1 MVSILSHRSGR
12 LLALLLAVL
21 IVAATVLFAAPR
33 QAAALGEP
41 PGGTVVLAR
50 TGVLYPATSIS
61 VVTNT
66 ASPRTVGGV
75 DLSRVR
81 DYYAGDY
88 FITADFPT
96 TGTLT
101 ATLEFSADGTNWTTA
116 LHTYNNGATLV
127 TAAKQVVITN
137 DGTAYISSPVAGSYA
152 RIKLD
157 PSTAVTATVNL
168 VLKNTGGN

>member
-1 MVSILSHRSGR
+1 MVSILKHRSAR
-12 LLALLLAVL
+12 WLSLALALLIALAAFL
-21 IVAATVLFAAPR
+21 VATPR
-33 QAAALGEP
+33 PAAALGDP
-41 PGGTVVLAR
+41 DGGTVVAAR

-75 DLSRVR
+75 DLSLVR
-81 DYYAGDY
+81 NYYAADY

-101 ATLEFSADGTNWTTA
+101 ATLEFSADATNWTTA

-127 TAAKQVVITN
+127 QTAKQVVITN

-157 PSTAVTATVNL
+157 PSTAVTASVNV

>member
-1 MVSILSHRSGR
+1 MALRLSSRRVR
-12 LLALLLAVL
+12 LLALALAAL
-21 IVAATVLFAAPR
+21 IAAATVLFVAP
-33 QAAALGEP
+33 QPAAALGEP
-41 PGGTVVLAR
+41 GGGTVVTAR
-50 TGVLYPATSIS
+50 TGVLYPATSIEA
-61 VVTNT
+61 VTNT

-75 DLSRVR
+75 DLSLVR
-81 DYYAGDY
+81 NYYAGDY

-101 ATLEFSADGTNWTTA
+101 ATLEFSADQSNWATA

-127 TAAKQVVITN
+127 TASKQVVITN
-137 DGTAYISSPVAGSYA
+137 DGTAYISSPLAGSYA